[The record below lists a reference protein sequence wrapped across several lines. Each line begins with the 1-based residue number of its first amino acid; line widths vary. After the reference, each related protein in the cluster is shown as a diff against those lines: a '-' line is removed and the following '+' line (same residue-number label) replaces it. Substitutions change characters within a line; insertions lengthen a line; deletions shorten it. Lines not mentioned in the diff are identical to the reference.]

1 MIDNEP
7 MAIKRTLAALAL
19 TVAAFGQTPLV
30 PPANV
35 PYGTPI
41 STDAAKKIA
50 AGAVAEAR
58 KNNWAMAIAVV
69 DTGGYLVY
77 FERMQDT
84 QLGSVEVAIEKAK
97 SAALF
102 RRPTKSFQ
110 DTVAGGGE
118 GLRILR
124 LTGAV
129 PVEGGIPLIVDG
141 KVVGAVGA
149 SGGSSDQDGRT
160 ARAGAASLK

>member
-1 MIDNEP
+1 M
-7 MAIKRTLAALAL
+7 LAVLAL
-19 TVAAFGQTPLV
+19 SIAAFGQTPLV

-35 PYGTPI
+35 PYGNPI
-41 STDAAKKIA
+41 SADTAKKL
-50 AGAVAEAR
+50 AGAAIAEAR
-58 KNNWAMAIAVV
+58 KNNWAMAVAIV

-84 QLGSVEVAIEKAK
+84 QLGSVEVSIEKAK

-129 PVEGGIPLIVDG
+129 PVEGGIPIIVDG
-141 KVVGAVGA
+141 KLIGAIGA

-160 ARAGAASLK
+160 AQAGVNATK

>member
-1 MIDNEP
+1 MYL
-7 MAIKRTLAALAL
+7 KRTLAALAF

-30 PPANV
+30 PPPNV
-35 PYGTPI
+35 PYGIPI
-41 STDAAKKIA
+41 SADTAKKVA
-50 AGAVAEAR
+50 AAAIAEAR
-58 KNNWAMAIAVV
+58 KNNWAMAVAVV

-84 QLGSVEVAIEKAK
+84 QLGSVEVAIDKAK

-110 DTVAGGGE
+110 DTVAGGGA
-118 GLRILR
+118 GLRMLG

-141 KVVGAVGA
+141 KLIGAVGA
-149 SGGSSDQDGRT
+149 SGGSSDQDGLT
-160 ARAGAASLK
+160 AQAGAAALK

>member
-1 MIDNEP
+1 MLL
-7 MAIKRTLAALAL
+7 KRTLVPLVL
-19 TVAAFGQTPLV
+19 SVAAFGQTPPP
-30 PPANV
+30 PPANI
-35 PYGTPI
+35 PYGTPV
-41 STDAAKKIA
+41 SAEAAKKVA
-50 AGAVAEAR
+50 AAAIAEAR
-58 KNNWAMAIAVV
+58 KNNWAMAVAIV

-84 QLGSVEVAIEKAK
+84 QLGSVEVSIEKAK

-129 PVEGGIPLIVDG
+129 PVEGGIPLIVEG
-141 KVVGAVGA
+141 KLIGAIGA

-160 ARAGAASLK
+160 AQAGVASLK

>member
-1 MIDNEP
+1 MHL
-7 MAIKRTLAALAL
+7 RQVCTLLALAV
-19 TVAAFGQTPLV
+19 VALGQTPLV
-30 PPANV
+30 PPATI
-35 PYGTPI
+35 PYGISI
-41 STDAAKKIA
+41 STENAKKA
-50 AGAVAEAR
+50 AAAAIAEAR

-84 QLGSVEVAIEKAK
+84 QLGSVEIAIEKAK
-97 SAALF
+97 TAALF

-110 DTVAGGGE
+110 DTLAGGGD
-118 GLRILR
+118 GLRILG

-129 PVEGGIPLIVDG
+129 PVDGGIPIIVDG
-141 KVVGAVGA
+141 KLIGAIGA

-160 ARAGAASLK
+160 AQAGAAAIK

>member
-1 MIDNEP
+1 MYLKP
-7 MAIKRTLAALAL
+7 SLAALAF
-19 TVAAFGQTPLV
+19 TVAALGQTPLV
-30 PPANV
+30 PPPNV
-35 PYGTPI
+35 PYGVSI
-41 STDAAKKIA
+41 SADAAKKA
-50 AGAVAEAR
+50 AAAAIAEAR
-58 KNNWAMAIAVV
+58 KNNWAMAVAIV

-84 QLGSVEVAIEKAK
+84 QLGSVEIAIEKAK

-124 LTGAV
+124 LTGAM
-129 PVEGGIPLIVDG
+129 PVEGGIPIVVDG
-141 KVVGAVGA
+141 KLIGAIGA

-160 ARAGAASLK
+160 AQAGVAAMK

>member
-1 MIDNEP
+1 MP
-7 MAIKRTLAALAL
+7 LKRILPALAL

-41 STDAAKKIA
+41 STDSAKKIA
-50 AGAVAEAR
+50 AAAIAEAR
-58 KNNWAMAIAVV
+58 KNNWAMAVAVV
-69 DTGGYLVY
+69 DTAGYLVY
-77 FERMQDT
+77 FERMPDT
-84 QLGSVEVAIEKAK
+84 QLGSVEISMDKAK
-97 SAALF
+97 SAAMF

-110 DTVAGGGE
+110 DTVAGGKE
-118 GLRILR
+118 GLRILG
-124 LTGAV
+124 LKGAV

-141 KVVGAVGA
+141 KLIGAIGA

-160 ARAGAASLK
+160 AQAGASALK